1 MKKLSLSLVL
11 LLLPLLLCACAL
23 FSDHRVETLNSCSFQ
38 YNEGTDDYSVFFA
51 LLDRRGKGLAA
62 DVDADIRIVD
72 ENGNEL
78 YSATRSVTKKDFAT
92 YSRIAAG
99 EKFLANVRIEASE
112 MAEGTS
118 ASGTVYLTIHKNGV
132 VWFDGVDCAALF
144 CLPVK
149 GVTVNA
155 ESLPVEVA
163 VKDYSGKTESI
174 IRIDDV
180 TCDFD
185 SGIIP
190 TLSITL
196 SGVKTYAS
204 SKSDY
209 GSSFDM
215 IRYKLYDSGGY
226 VVDSGSIILS
236 SLAEGDRFRD
246 ESILLFDVKPGESY
260 TLKLMEY
267 DW

>member
-1 MKKLSLSLVL
+1 MNKLFAGILL
-11 LLLPLLLCACAL
+11 LLLPLLLCACSL
-23 FSDHRVETLNSCSFQ
+23 LSDLRVETLKSWSFQ

-51 LLDRRGKGLAA
+51 LLDKRGKGLAA

-78 YSATRSVTKKDFAT
+78 YSATRSVTKEDFAT
-92 YSRIAAG
+92 YSSIAAG
-99 EKFLANVRIEASE
+99 EEFLANVRIQASE
-112 MAEGTS
+112 IAEGTS
-118 ASGTVYLTIHKNGV
+118 DSGTVYLTIHKDGV
-132 VWFDGVDCAALF
+132 AWFDEVNCAALF

-149 GVTVNA
+149 GVTVNT
-155 ESLPVEVA
+155 EPLPFEVE
-163 VKDYSGKTESI
+163 VKDYDGKTGSI

-180 TCDFD
+180 TYDFD
-185 SGIIP
+185 SSLIP
-190 TLSITL
+190 TLRITL
-196 SGVKTYAS
+196 SGVKTYDGD
-204 SKSDY
+204 KSY

-226 VVDSGSIILS
+226 VVDSGTVFLS
-236 SLAEGDRFRD
+236 SLSAGDKFKD
-246 ESILLFDVKPGESY
+246 GSIVLYDVKPGESY